1 VEAEGIGHKIRFHR
15 QRQGLTQTELADRI
29 GVSYQQIQKYEANKN
44 QITLQRLF
52 LIAKALDTPVQA
64 FIAELN
70 SREMSDASGPDTA
83 AEQDSGRTLREE
95 RALLR
100 LFARIQSPHVKRTIL
115 KLVESIVEQ
124 QAAE

>member
-1 VEAEGIGHKIRFHR
+1 MEAGGIGHKIRFHR

-29 GVSYQQIQKYEANKN
+29 GVSYQQIQKYEANKS
-44 QITLQRLF
+44 QITLKRLL

-64 FIAELN
+64 FIVELA
-70 SREMSDASGPDTA
+70 SREMSDTA
-83 AEQDSGRTLREE
+83 AERDSGRILREE

-100 LFARIQSPHVKRTIL
+100 LFAKIQSPQVKRTIL

-124 QAAE
+124 QAVD